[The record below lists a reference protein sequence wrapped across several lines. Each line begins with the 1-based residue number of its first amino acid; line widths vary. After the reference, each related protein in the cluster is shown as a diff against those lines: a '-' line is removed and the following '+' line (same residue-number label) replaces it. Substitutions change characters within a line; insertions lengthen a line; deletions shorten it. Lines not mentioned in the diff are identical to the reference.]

1 MSLQFIF
8 GNSGSG
14 KSQYL
19 YHYIIKESMEHPK
32 TNYLVIVP
40 EQFTM
45 QTQKDLCMAHP
56 RHGIMNIDVL
66 SFARLSHRIFEETGR
81 GTKMILDDE
90 GKNLIIRK
98 IAGQYEDDLKVLKG
112 NLKKQGYISEVKS
125 VISEFTQYGIG
136 FNELDGF
143 LETLD
148 PECYLS
154 YKLQDIRKVYEGF
167 ESYLADRYITK
178 EELLDVLS
186 EAVPESQILKDSV
199 VVLDGFTGFTPVQ
212 NRLLGELMKVC
223 SKVVL
228 TVEMDQREDPFSY
241 QHPYQLFAMSKQM
254 VTSLVKIAGENRVT
268 VDNSIFLY
276 EKPVARFQKN
286 PMMGFLE
293 EELFRYS
300 GKKYGKKDGGKEQ
313 SISLHV
319 TKTPREEAEFVAA
332 SIRKIVREKNYRYR
346 DIGVIVSDM
355 NTYAD
360 YLEKQ
365 CADYEIPIFMD
376 HKKSILLNAYVEYVR
391 SLLTMIEQNFSYPSV
406 FRFLR
411 TGMSG
416 FTREEVDRLENYV
429 IALGIRGYK
438 KWQSAWVRR
447 TAEVGEESLAQLNH
461 LRVQFVE
468 KIDGLVTILKKRS
481 KTVKDVTLAV
491 YDFLCQEKLQEKIE
505 KTEQQ
510 FQEAGELALAKE
522 YSQIYRI
529 LMDLFDKFVE
539 LLGEEKISLKEYC
552 ELLDAGL
559 EEAKVGVIP
568 PSLDQVVVGDVQ
580 RTRLNHLK
588 VLFFVGANDVFLPG
602 KLGQSGLLS
611 ERDREQFTSRNIA
624 LSPGTKEKT
633 YIQKFYLYLNLTKPS
648 ERLILSFSKVSGEGK
663 SLRPAYVIQDL
674 QRMFP
679 GLVVED
685 EEKRSLLERE
695 LTWKRGEK
703 ELAAGIRDR
712 AHGVSDEWKELYT
725 WYRNHVVDPKDVT
738 RFLDAAFYRKK
749 KEQLSE
755 ETAQELYGDLS
766 RTSVTR
772 LERFANCAYA
782 HFLSY
787 GLRLS
792 EREQYSFEAMDLGN
806 LAHQAMERFARKLE
820 SLQLDWAKVSKELQ
834 EQLIEESVEESI
846 LDYGNT
852 VLYSSARNEY
862 MITRLKQLIRRSVW
876 ALTKQVEGGDFRPSR
891 FEMKF
896 GSGKI
901 DRIDLCKED
910 GTIYVKVI
918 DYKTGLKNFDLLSLY
933 HGLQM
938 QLPVYMN
945 AALEVIRRTHPE
957 NEVVPAGIFYYKM
970 RDPFVEKIKDDR
982 ELEAKLLD
990 TLKLDGLING
1000 ETAVL
1005 NHLERNLSG
1014 SSVLHPFGYKK
1025 SGELTV
1031 ASKVLSEGSF
1041 CEILEY
1047 TKEKEQ
1053 ELKQFMVSGKV
1064 APEPYALGTDSGCDY
1079 CAFRDICGFDVTLDG
1094 YEYHNLEK
1102 YKSEEVIQMIHQHL
1116 EEKRNENLD
1125 ETGGEA

>member
-8 GNSGSG
+8 GNSGAG

-136 FNELDGF
+136 FDELDGF

-148 PECYLS
+148 SECYLS

-223 SKVVL
+223 SKVLL

-276 EKPVARFQKN
+276 EKPVARFRKN

-300 GKKYGKKDGGKEQ
+300 GNKYERNDAKEEQ
-313 SISLHV
+313 SISIHV

-568 PSLDQVVVGDVQ
+568 PSLDQVVIGDVQ

-588 VLFFVGANDVFLPG
+588 VLFFVGANDVFIPG

-611 ERDREQFTSRNIA
+611 ERDREQFTNRNIA

-648 ERLILSFSKVSGEGK
+648 EQLILSFSKVSGDGK

-712 AHGVSDEWKELYT
+712 VHGVSDEWKELYT
-725 WYRNHVVDPKDVT
+725 WYRNHVVDSKDVN

-755 ETAQELYGDLS
+755 KTAQELYGDLS

-792 EREQYSFEAMDLGN
+792 EREQYTFEAMDLGN
-806 LAHQAMERFARKLE
+806 LAHQAMERFAGKLE
-820 SLQLDWAKVSKELQ
+820 SLQLDWAKVSIELQ

-945 AALEVIRRTHPE
+945 AALEVIRRAHPE
-957 NEVVPAGIFYYKM
+957 NEIVPAGIFYYKM

-1025 SGELTV
+1025 SGELMA
-1031 ASKVLSEGSF
+1031 ASKVLSEDSF

-1053 ELKQFMVSGKV
+1053 ELKQSMVSGKV
-1064 APEPYALGTDSGCDY
+1064 APEPYVLGSESGCDY

-1116 EEKRNENLD
+1116 KEKRNEKLD